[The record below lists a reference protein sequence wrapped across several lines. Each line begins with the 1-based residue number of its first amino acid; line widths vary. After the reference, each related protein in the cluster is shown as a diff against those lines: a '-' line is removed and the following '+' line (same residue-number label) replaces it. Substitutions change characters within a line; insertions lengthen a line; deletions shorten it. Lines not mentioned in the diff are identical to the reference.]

1 MQRVWRLWST
11 DGMEEEDIPASPPT
25 FFQKFGLALGLGGI
39 SVFCI
44 IASLILLFK
53 TTQTTEPIQFSNIES
68 SGSAR
73 ASEIRVDIE
82 GAVVKPGVYTLS
94 SGSRIDEL
102 LSLAGGLLDTAD
114 TVWVGKT
121 LNKAALLLDG
131 GKLFIPTKG
140 EVQGSSVVVDKA
152 NPSLSNSLSG
162 PEGGISLNSASAKE
176 LDTLSGVGEVT
187 VGKII
192 SGRPYQTIEEL
203 LSRKIVGQ
211 SVFEKI
217 RSLLTL

>member
-1 MQRVWRLWST
+1 
-11 DGMEEEDIPASPPT
+11 MEEEDVSPPPPS
-25 FFQKFGLALGLGGI
+25 FFQKFGLALVLGGI

-53 TTQTTEPIQFSNIES
+53 TTQTTEPIRFSDSES

-73 ASEIRVDIE
+73 TSEILVDIE
-82 GAVVKPGVYTLS
+82 GAVVKPGVYTLPN
-94 SGSRIDEL
+94 GSRIDDL
-102 LSLAGGLLDTAD
+102 LSLAGGLTDTAD

-140 EVQGSSVVVDKA
+140 EVSSSQSLNKESVAGAVSSV
-152 NPSLSNSLSG
+152 NSL
-162 PEGGISLNSASAKE
+162 ISINSASAKE
-176 LDTLSGVGEVT
+176 LDTLPGVGEVT
-187 VGKII
+187 AQKII
-192 SGRPYQTIEEL
+192 AGRPYQTIDEL